1 MRIADTEALRE
12 ALNARN
18 RLPKDINPKKET
30 QTMKDLILHCGAT
43 RATREQLGEI
53 ETPPPTDTWRPV
65 PHARIA
71 DLVVGNAQ
79 ANGYRIESEQYGLNP
94 SGTKMFGVLR
104 FHPEDNPEYTR
115 AMGFRNSHDMSFAL
129 GLTVGLRVI
138 VCDNLCFGGEQT
150 LHRRHTSGIDPEE
163 LIVRAFATFHVQ
175 FDLLAQNCER
185 LKSREIDMDDARLIA
200 VHAAEAGAIPSCD
213 ILAVLGKYREPE
225 HEPFQAP
232 TMWSL
237 CNAFTE
243 NAKKYSPERADT
255 CYRKLSGVFGLS

>member
-1 MRIADTEALRE
+1 M
-12 ALNARN
+12 N
-18 RLPKDINPKKET
+18 
-30 QTMKDLILHCGAT
+30 DLILHCGANQVT
-43 RATREQLGEI
+43 RDQLHTI

-65 PHARIA
+65 SHAKVA
-71 DLVVGNAQ
+71 ELVVANAK
-79 ANGYRIESEQYGLNP
+79 NRGYQIETEQYGLNP

-104 FHPEDNPEYTR
+104 FHPEDSPEYTR

-163 LIVRAFATFHVQ
+163 LIGRAFATFHVE

-185 LKSREIDMDDARLIA
+185 LKRQPIDMDDARLTI
-200 VHAAEAGAIPSCD
+200 VRAAETGAIPSCD
-213 ILAVLGKYREPE
+213 ILAVLGRYREPE
-225 HEPFQAP
+225 HEQFQMP

-255 CYRKLSGVFGLS
+255 CYRKLSEVFGLN